1 MPTGGS
7 IQLIRLFGIRI
18 GVNPSWF
25 LVLFLFIFVLSSA
38 FQDVLGGSST
48 QAYVV
53 AVLAALLFLC
63 SLILHE
69 LGHALV
75 ARRAGIEIDG
85 IDLWFF
91 GGIAKMNRDS
101 RTPGEEFRIAAA
113 GPLVTLLIVGICLGV
128 GVAVTGSEFIHAA
141 IFQSNVSSSPVLVL
155 ASWLA
160 SINALLFVF
169 NLVPAFPLDGGRIAR
184 AIAWRISGDRAR
196 ATRISAR
203 AGQGFAY
210 LLAGFGIFL
219 ILRGNVGNGLWLL
232 ILSFFLGS
240 AARGALVQ
248 SALDERL
255 EGVTVADVMDTQPF
269 TLDADMRVIDASE
282 RIFEPHGW
290 PWVAVVEHDGRFAG
304 VLTREQADETIAS
317 GRPALAVRDAL
328 AAGDEPFSVGVD
340 APLEDLL
347 GAEGLRRIGAVFAV
361 DERGTLRGVVTVDQ
375 VRRALTPA
383 PGPRGA

>member
-1 MPTGGS
+1 M
-7 IQLIRLFGIRI
+7 RLFGIRI

-25 LVLFLFIFVLSSA
+25 LVLFLFIFVLSGA
-38 FQDVLGGSST
+38 FQDVLGGSDT
-48 QAYVV
+48 QAYGV
-53 AVLAALLFLC
+53 AVVAALLFFC
-63 SLILHE
+63 SLVLHE

-75 ARRAGIEIDG
+75 ARRAGIEIAG

-91 GGIAKMNRDS
+91 GGIAKMSRDS

-113 GPLVTLLIVGICLGV
+113 GPLVTLIIVAICL
-128 GVAVTGSEFIHAA
+128 VAGAAASGSQFIDAA
-141 IFQSNVSSSPVLVL
+141 IFQAGVTDSPALVL

-184 AIAWRISGDRAR
+184 AIAWKISGDRAK

-210 LLAGFGIFL
+210 IMAGFGIFL
-219 ILRGNVGNGLWLL
+219 MLRGNVGDGLWLL
-232 ILSFFLGS
+232 VLSFFLGS
-240 AARGALVQ
+240 AARGAIVQ

-255 EGVTVADVMDTQPF
+255 EGVTVADVMDPQPF
-269 TLDADMRVIDASE
+269 TLDASMRLIDARE
-282 RIFEPHGW
+282 QIFDPHGW
-290 PWVAVVEHDGRFAG
+290 PWVAVAEADGRFVG
-304 VLTREQADETIAS
+304 VVTREQVEEAIVA
-317 GRPALAVRDAL
+317 GRPALAVRDVL
-328 AAGDEPFSVGVD
+328 DGDGAPFSVGVD

-361 DERGTLRGVVTVDQ
+361 DDRGNLRGVVTIDQ

-383 PGPRGA
+383 PGR